1 MNIWKFLLVNCFDQD
16 ISLIIKMSL
25 SMVLKCISSDFH
37 RNNWRKLI
45 KILDSIWMLL
55 MEYWTS
61 LLCTHWVCQ
70 QYCIRVYMYT
80 CACMSIKSHLIVTLI
95 TVSLL
100 YMYVVFN
107 WQVHKTTVVQKWNYW
122 VITVLYGDIL
132 TCILCMYYRWRGSGN
147 NERVWWWYVASTC
160 TCKNISD
167 VHVHCI
173 ESLGYIYKCA
183 CIIDE
188 GDPVMHVVQVHMAS
202 TCACKNISDVHVHV
216 CGIYSTCRKKVNV
229 LYL

>member
-1 MNIWKFLLVNCFDQD
+1 MLSWHNRTGVNGSIIVYTGKYDSRDTARYLMWNGQFSISGWRTPYAMNCFDQD

-80 CACMSIKSHLIVTLI
+80 CACMSIKCHLTVTVI
-95 TVSLL
+95 TVSLV
-100 YMYVVFN
+100 YVVFN
-107 WQVHKTTVVQKWNYW
+107 WQVHYYSTEMKLVSNYCTIW
-122 VITVLYGDIL
+122 WHFN
-132 TCILCMYYRWRGSGN
+132 MY
-147 NERVWWWYVASTC
+147 
-160 TCKNISD
+160 I
-167 VHVHCI
+167 VHV
-173 ESLGYIYKCA
+173 L
-183 CIIDE
+183 
-188 GDPVMHVVQVHMAS
+188 
-202 TCACKNISDVHVHV
+202 
-216 CGIYSTCRKKVNV
+216 
-229 LYL
+229 